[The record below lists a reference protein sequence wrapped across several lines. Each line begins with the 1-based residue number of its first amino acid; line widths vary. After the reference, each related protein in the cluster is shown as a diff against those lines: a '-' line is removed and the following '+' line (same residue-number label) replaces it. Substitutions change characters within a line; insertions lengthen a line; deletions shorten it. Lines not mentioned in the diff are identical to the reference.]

1 MRICKLPAIGEHF
14 GGRILLVHSVMLYY
28 LGLIFPNSVM
38 SPTFST
44 VVYESEYGKQ
54 KSEIKS

>member
-14 GGRILLVHSVMLYY
+14 GGRILLVHSGMLYY
-28 LGLIFPNSVM
+28 VM